1 MLVGGF
7 SGVLGV
13 TGFFNEKNPLLE
25 HPPQQAA
32 DFKGVSAKAT
42 REAMGAPSLIR
53 HEPPAEVWQYRSEAC
68 VLDIY
73 FYDSTRNPRADYA
86 ELRDRGND
94 DSLDTSTCLA
104 TFHVASRQ

>member
-1 MLVGGF
+1 MFVGGF

-13 TGFFNEKNPLLE
+13 TGFFEEKNPLIE
-25 HPPQQAA
+25 RPPQQAA

-53 HEPPAEVWQYRSEAC
+53 HEPPAEVWQYRSEDC

-86 ELRDRGND
+86 ELRDRHSD
-94 DSLDTSTCLA
+94 ESLNSTACLA
-104 TFHVASRQ
+104 TLHIASRQ